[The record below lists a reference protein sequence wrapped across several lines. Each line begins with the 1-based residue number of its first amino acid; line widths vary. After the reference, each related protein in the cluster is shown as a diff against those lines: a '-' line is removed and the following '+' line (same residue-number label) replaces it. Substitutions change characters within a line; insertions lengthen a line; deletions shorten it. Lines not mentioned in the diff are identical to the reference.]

1 MTREIIVS
9 ALGSEKRAA
18 LREDGRLFEL
28 YIERALDERVAGNI
42 YKGRVENVLPGMQ
55 AAFVNIG
62 LERNAFLYVDDAP
75 AQMGR
80 GGAAREIAAREE
92 VDPEEAADSA
102 ELQEAVIEAT
112 GKADRRRRR
121 AINEILRVGQ
131 EIIVQVSKEAIGTKG
146 ARVVSN
152 LTIPGRYLVLM
163 PTVNYI
169 GVSRRIEDGNERDRL
184 KGVAARI
191 KPKSMGV
198 IVRTVA
204 EGQPERDLERDMKFL
219 IKVWEKLQARARK
232 VRAPALLYRDHDL
245 IYRLVRDYFT
255 EEIDRLVVD
264 SRPEFEKMRDLLG
277 SLSPG
282 FKARVEH
289 YNAKEPIFDH
299 YGIEL
304 EVEKAL
310 RRRVWLD
317 CGGYLVIDETEA
329 LVCIDVNTGKFTGST
344 NLSDTVLQTNLEAAS
359 EIARQLRLRNMA
371 GIIIVDFIDMVSAE
385 DRAKV
390 LALLEEEVRRDKVK
404 TNIVGFTSLGLV
416 EITRK
421 KVRPDLDEVLQ
432 KRCPHC
438 DGTGRILSEETVALK
453 VERQLISLAAKE
465 KAGAILVNVHP
476 QVGAVLIGTGGTNLH
491 RLEQLTEKTI
501 YVKGSDHLPMESINI
516 LFGTREEVEKKAL
529 PVQEGQILS
538 VTIADTHAANPRNG
552 IARVEGYVLD
562 IEGAGEFVG
571 QTRQV
576 EIVKVFRTY
585 AKGRVVD
592 REIPGGRLE
601 VGYIPSKG

>member
-1 MTREIIVS
+1 MARDIIVN

-18 LREDGRLFEL
+18 LREDGRVFEL
-28 YIERALDERVAGNI
+28 YIERAMDERVAGNI

-62 LERNAFLYVDDAP
+62 LERNAFLYVDDVP

-80 GGAAREIAAREE
+80 EVVAREE
-92 VDPEEAADSA
+92 VDLEDAGDSA
-102 ELQEAVIEAT
+102 ELQEAVIEVAS
-112 GKADRRRRR
+112 KADRRRRR
-121 AINEILRVGQ
+121 SINEVLRVGQ
-131 EIIVQVSKEAIGTKG
+131 EVIVQVSKEAIGTKG

-169 GVSRRIEDGNERDRL
+169 GVSRRIEGGDERERL
-184 KGVAARI
+184 KSIAAKI

-204 EGQPERDLERDMKFL
+204 EGQSERDLQRDMKFL
-219 IKVWEKLQARARK
+219 IKVWEKLQARSRK
-232 VRAPALLYRDHDL
+232 VKAPALLYRDHDL

-255 EEIDRLVVD
+255 EDIEKLVID
-264 SRPEFEKMRDLLG
+264 SRPEYEKARDLLG

-282 FKARVEH
+282 LRSRIEYF
-289 YNAKEPIFDH
+289 NLKEPIFDH
-299 YGIEL
+299 YGIEA
-304 EVEKAL
+304 EIERAL

-329 LVCIDVNTGKFTGST
+329 LVSIDVNTGKFIGST
-344 NLSDTVLQTNLEAAS
+344 NLSDTVLATNLQAAS

-390 LALLEEEVRRDKVK
+390 LALLEEEVRKDKVK

-432 KRCPHC
+432 KRCPCC
-438 DGTGRILSEETVALK
+438 DGTGRILSEETIALK
-453 VERQLISLAAKE
+453 VERQLISLAAE
-465 KAGAILVNVHP
+465 QKAEAIFVNVHP
-476 QVGAVLIGTGGTNLH
+476 LVGAVLIGTGGTNLH
-491 RLEQLTEKTI
+491 RLEQLTEKII
-501 YVKGSDHLPMESINI
+501 YVKGSEHLPMESVNI
-516 LFGTREEVEKKAL
+516 LFGSREEVEKKAL
-529 PVQEGQILS
+529 PVQEGQIMF
-538 VTIADTHAANPRNG
+538 VTISDTHAANPRNG

-571 QTRQV
+571 RTLKV
-576 EIVKVFRTY
+576 EIVKVYRTY
-585 AKGRVVD
+585 AKGRIVD
-592 REIPGGRLE
+592 TEVPGDQLE